1 MAVFTGMGID
11 YFVYRRNRNPLV
23 IAIAIPTLLLVCL
36 LHVFFI
42 KYSNT
47 RSCSRK
53 PRFLVTDGVEKT
65 LGFGAGFGYRINTV
79 QMWWLLV
86 ASSHRGC

>member
-1 MAVFTGMGID
+1 M
-11 YFVYRRNRNPLV
+11 
-23 IAIAIPTLLLVCL
+23 
-36 LHVFFI
+36 FFSI
-42 KYSNT
+42 NT
-47 RSCSRK
+47 QILEVVAENLG
-53 PRFLVTDGVEKT
+53 FVTDVVEKT